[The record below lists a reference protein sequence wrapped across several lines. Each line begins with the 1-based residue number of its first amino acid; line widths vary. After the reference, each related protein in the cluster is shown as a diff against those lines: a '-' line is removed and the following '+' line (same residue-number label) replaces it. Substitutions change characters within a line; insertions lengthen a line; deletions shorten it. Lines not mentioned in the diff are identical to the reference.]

1 LTRPKK
7 LAKKLATHLA
17 TQLDLE
23 GENLKERTINDRKTR
38 NRCRIAI
45 LLRAAD
51 DVEYGL
57 LLAEEAQKL

>member
-1 LTRPKK
+1 M
-7 LAKKLATHLA
+7 AKKLAT
-17 TQLDLE
+17 QFDLE
-23 GENLKERTINDRKTR
+23 GEYLKERTINDRKTR
-38 NRCRIAI
+38 NRSSIAI